1 MTGIRNP
8 NRLIILLAGLQAFGP
23 LSIDLLLPALP
34 QIASDLKT
42 SESDAQLSISAFLTG
57 LFIGMIFHGPLSD
70 KYGRRRLLL
79 SGIGIYVIATLG
91 CLLAGCAAHLVAWRF
106 VQALGGAAASVLGRA
121 IVRDLF
127 PLNQA
132 ARALSLM
139 HMVTMVAALLSP
151 LVASY
156 VLMIATWR
164 WLFVGLL
171 VFSASLLVI
180 IALRI
185 PETHTG
191 ASRGSEISAVFKAY
205 LAIGKQPL
213 ALGYILCMSLC
224 FAGMFAYITVS
235 SFVFIDF
242 FGLTPQQYAWLFGAN
257 IIGIMAFVFI
267 NSRLVQRLGTQ
278 RMLHIG
284 AGICALAGLVLVTT
298 SLLGIA
304 GFWLIA
310 IGLFAHIS
318 CTGILGANCTA
329 SLMNIYS
336 NNAGAAAGLAVATQF
351 GLGALASVII
361 SRLYDG
367 TPLFMSLLVGSTG
380 MLSLTALLL
389 THSGH
394 DPAGRAERAK
404 YQNPSDRRPLTEK
417 HNF

>member
-34 QIASDLKT
+34 QIASDLQT
-42 SESDAQLSISAFLTG
+42 SEATAQLSISAFLTG
-57 LFIGMIFHGPLSD
+57 LFIGMLFYGPLSD
-70 KYGRRRLLL
+70 KYGRRHLLL
-79 SGIGIYVIATLG
+79 GGIGVYVVATLG
-91 CLLAGCAAHLVAWRF
+91 CLLVNSADYLVAWRF
-106 VQALGGAAASVLGRA
+106 VQALGGAAASVLGRT

-151 LVASY
+151 LIASY

-171 VFSASLLVI
+171 VFSAGLLVI
-180 IALRI
+180 IALKI

-191 ASRGSEISAVFKAY
+191 SSRGSELSAVLKAY
-205 LAIGKQPL
+205 LAIGMQPV
-213 ALGYILCMSLC
+213 ALGYIFCMSLC

-242 FGLTPQQYAWLFGAN
+242 FGLTPQQYAWLFAAN
-257 IIGIMAFVFI
+257 IIGIMLFVLI
-267 NSRLVQRLGTQ
+267 NSRLVQKLGTQ
-278 RMLHIG
+278 RMLYIG
-284 AGICALAGLVLVTT
+284 AGICALAGLVLVAA

-310 IGLFAHIS
+310 VGLFAHIS
-318 CTGILGANCTA
+318 CTGVLGANCTA
-329 SLMNIYS
+329 SLMNLYS
-336 NNAGAAAGLAVATQF
+336 NNSGAAAGLAIAIQF
-351 GLGALASVII
+351 GLGALASII
-361 SRLYDG
+361 VSRLYDG
-367 TPLFMSLLVGSTG
+367 TPLFMSLLVGITG
-380 MLSLTALLL
+380 MLSLAALLL
-389 THSGH
+389 TRSPLKKQGADKPEPGHS
-394 DPAGRAERAK
+394 DSK
-404 YQNPSDRRPLTEK
+404 VIEK
-417 HNF
+417 